1 MHPSTAPAAVPY
13 LPNDCMAH
21 VWMMATTQVRGPQTP
36 AHMYSEYTELYWANI
51 SQLGRHE
58 GSRFRMMVH
67 DTRLLLQRLAMGA
80 SFATDSGGGS
90 AHSNVKLLPFLM
102 QMGYQCLGDSGT
114 SIWRQAAASLSK
126 HITRGV
132 SAPQASPAAARAV
145 ASPARESRDSSAASS
160 VDGAD
165 YVLGIELVGNVWPHS
180 PATAIGLHFVIK
192 HFERRVVEHL
202 YRTKL
207 CTNRFFQ

>member
-1 MHPSTAPAAVPY
+1 
-13 LPNDCMAH
+13 
-21 VWMMATTQVRGPQTP
+21 MATTQVRGPQTP

-102 QMGYQCLGDSGT
+102 QMGQ
-114 SIWRQAAASLSK
+114 RQ
-126 HITRGV
+126 V
-132 SAPQASPAAARAV
+132 CQ
-145 ASPARESRDSSAASS
+145 
-160 VDGAD
+160 
-165 YVLGIELVGNVWPHS
+165 
-180 PATAIGLHFVIK
+180 
-192 HFERRVVEHL
+192 
-202 YRTKL
+202 
-207 CTNRFFQ
+207 CTNGITQTIYPLRFLLEKM